1 VTEEQQRRSF
11 MLSQLR
17 ASGLGPYSPAVIR
30 DLRIYGGAAGIW
42 VDRATTSVTTD
53 DPIGAAVS
61 VNHTGEHY
69 PDDLSDTGLIYH
81 YPVTRRPG
89 LTDSNEIDAT
99 KRTRDLGL
107 PLFVLLKNDDDD
119 TKRDVRIGW
128 VTDWDDVAREF
139 LIIFAESAPLIV
151 DRLRAEDPFVL
162 KDEKNHQRK
171 ASSFWA
177 RPNQQ
182 RFRFDVLKAYQSQCV
197 VCSVSRPDLLT
208 AAHICPKSDGGSDD
222 WRNGLA
228 LCATHHTAFDRGLF
242 GFDSGSLEVVMKVG
256 VIKEQIGISRG
267 TEAFKANR
275 PHVDALRHHMSRF
288 DLGSSSAVREDENI
302 ATE

>member
-1 VTEEQQRRSF
+1 

-17 ASGLGPYSPAVIR
+17 GSGLGPYSPTVIR

-42 VDRATTSVTTD
+42 VDRATTSVTTR

-81 YPVTRRPG
+81 YPVTKRRG

-107 PLFVLLKNDDDD
+107 PLFALLKNADDD

-128 VTDWDDVAREF
+128 VTDWDDVAQEF

-151 DRLRAEDPFVL
+151 DRPRAEDPFVL

-182 RFRFDVLKAYQSQCV
+182 RFRFDVLKAYQSQCI
-197 VCSVSRPDLLT
+197 VCSVSRTDLLT
-208 AAHICPKSDGGSDD
+208 AAHICPKSEGGSDD

-228 LCATHHTAFDRGLF
+228 LCATHHAAFDRGLF
-242 GFDSGSLEVVMKVG
+242 GFHAETLELVMKDG
-256 VIKEQIGISRG
+256 VTESQLGINEKKGVFEISRPHP
-267 TEAFKANR
+267 EALN
-275 PHVDALRHHMSRF
+275 HHTSRF
-288 DLGSSSAVREDENI
+288 NLDNRGAASHEDL
-302 ATE
+302 

>member
-1 VTEEQQRRSF
+1 

-17 ASGLGPYSPAVIR
+17 GSGPGPYSPAVIR

-42 VDRATTSVTTD
+42 VDRATTSVTTR

-81 YPVTRRPG
+81 YPVTKRPG

-107 PLFVLLKNDDDD
+107 PLFVLLKNDEDE

-128 VTDWDDVAREF
+128 VTDWDDVTQEF
-139 LIIFAESAPLIV
+139 LIIFAESAPIIV
-151 DRLRAEDPFVL
+151 ERPQHEDPFVL

-182 RFRFDVLKAYQSQCV
+182 RFRFDVLKAYQSQCI
-197 VCSVSRPDLLT
+197 VCSVSRTDLLT
-208 AAHICPKSDGGSDD
+208 AAHICPKSEGGSDD

-228 LCATHHTAFDRGLF
+228 LCATHHAAFDRGLF
-242 GFDSGSLEVVMKVG
+242 GFHPATLELVMKDG
-256 VIKEQIGISRG
+256 VTEDQLGINKKKRVFEISRPHP
-267 TEAFKANR
+267 EALKY
-275 PHVDALRHHMSRF
+275 HISRF
-288 DLGSSSAVREDENI
+288 NFSISN
-302 ATE
+302 

>member
-1 VTEEQQRRSF
+1 MTEEQQRRSF

-17 ASGLGPYSPAVIR
+17 ISGLGPYSPALIR
-30 DLRIYGGAAGIW
+30 DLRIYGGAAGVW
-42 VDRATTSVTTD
+42 VDRPTTSVTTR

-107 PLFVLLKNDDDD
+107 PLFVLLKNNDDE

-128 VTDWDDVAREF
+128 VTDWDDVAQKF
-139 LIIFAESAPLIV
+139 LIIFAESAPIFV
-151 DRLRAEDPFVL
+151 SRPRDEDPFVL
-162 KDEKNHQRK
+162 KDEKNRQRK
-171 ASSFWA
+171 ASSFWT

-182 RFRFDVLKAYQSQCV
+182 RFRFDVLKAYHSQCI
-197 VCSVSRPDLLT
+197 VCSVSRTDLLT
-208 AAHICPKSDGGSDD
+208 AVHICPKSEGGADD
-222 WRNGLA
+222 WRNGLL
-228 LCATHHTAFDRGLF
+228 LCATHHAAFDRGMF
-242 GFDSGSLEVVMKVG
+242 GFHPETLDLVVKEG
-256 VIKEQIGISRG
+256 VSKEQIGISKERG
-267 TEAFKANR
+267 VFDTAQPHTEALNY
-275 PHVDALRHHMSRF
+275 HMSRF
-288 DLGSSSAVREDENI
+288 NLGSRGVISRDDA
-302 ATE
+302 

>member
-1 VTEEQQRRSF
+1 

-17 ASGLGPYSPAVIR
+17 GSGPGPYSPAVIR
-30 DLRIYGGAAGIW
+30 NLRIYGGAAGIW
-42 VDRATTSVTTD
+42 VDRATTSVTTR

-81 YPVTRRPG
+81 YPVTKRPG

-107 PLFVLLKNDDDD
+107 PLFVLLKNDHDEA
-119 TKRDVRIGW
+119 KRDVRIGW
-128 VTDWDDVAREF
+128 VTDWDDVAQEF
-139 LIIFAESAPLIV
+139 LIIFAESAPINV
-151 DRLRAEDPFVL
+151 ERPRVEDPFVL
-162 KDEKNHQRK
+162 KDEKNRQRK
-171 ASSFWA
+171 ASSFVA

-197 VCSVSRPDLLT
+197 VCSVSRTDLLT
-208 AAHICPKSDGGSDD
+208 AAHICPKSEGGSDD

-228 LCATHHTAFDRGLF
+228 LCATHHVAFDRGLF
-242 GFDSGSLEVVMKVG
+242 GFHPESLDLLVKDG
-256 VIKEQIGISRG
+256 VTKEQIGISKG
-267 TEAFKANR
+267 QKVFDTAR
-275 PHVDALRHHMSRF
+275 PHPEALNHHTSRF
-288 DLGSSSAVREDENI
+288 NLDNRGVASHDDA
-302 ATE
+302 

>member
-1 VTEEQQRRSF
+1 MTEEQQRRSF

-42 VDRATTSVTTD
+42 VDRTTTSVTTG

-69 PDDLSDTGLIYH
+69 LNDLSETGLIYP

-89 LTDSNEIDAT
+89 LTDSNDIDAT

-119 TKRDVRIGW
+119 TKRNIRVGW
-128 VTDWDDVAREF
+128 VTDWDDVAQKF
-139 LIIFAESAPLIV
+139 LIIFAEFPPIIV
-151 DRLRAEDPFVL
+151 ERPRDEDPFVL
-162 KDEKNHQRK
+162 KDGENNQRK
-171 ASSFWA
+171 VSSFWA
-177 RPNQQ
+177 KPNQQ
-182 RFRFDVLKAYQSQCV
+182 RFRFDVLKAYRSQCV
-197 VCSVSRPDLLT
+197 VCSVSRTDLLT
-208 AAHICPKSDGGSDD
+208 AVHICPKSEGGSDD
-222 WRNGLA
+222 WRNGLS

-242 GFDSGSLEVVMKVG
+242 GFHPETLDLVMKTG
-256 VIKEQIGISRG
+256 VTEDQLGISER
-267 TEAFKANR
+267 TDAFATSR
-275 PHVDALRHHMSRF
+275 PHSEALRYHVSRF
-288 DLGSSSAVREDENI
+288 SFLI
-302 ATE
+302 

>member
-1 VTEEQQRRSF
+1 MSEEQQRRSF

-17 ASGLGPYSPAVIR
+17 GSGLGPYSPAVIR

-42 VDRATTSVTTD
+42 VDRATTSVTTR

-81 YPVTRRPG
+81 YPVTKRPG

-107 PLFVLLKNDDDD
+107 PLFVLLKNADND

-128 VTDWDDVAREF
+128 VTDWDDVAQEF
-139 LIIFAESAPLIV
+139 LIIFAESAPIIV
-151 DRLRAEDPFVL
+151 ERPRDEDPFIL

-197 VCSVSRPDLLT
+197 VCSVSRTDLLT
-208 AAHICPKSDGGSDD
+208 AAHICPKSAGGSDD

-242 GFDSGSLEVVMKVG
+242 GFHPETLELVMKDG
-256 VIKEQIGISRG
+256 VTEGQLGINRKQGEFENS
-267 TEAFKANR
+267 R
-275 PHVDALRHHMSRF
+275 PHFEALAYHSSRF
-288 DLGSSSAVREDENI
+288 SFFK
-302 ATE
+302 